1 MKRKELCLFI
11 TFMASITLLSVMMP
25 ELTFTFTTDFNL
37 FLALVVLISL
47 SGVMMPGPLFATTI
61 EKAAKRKNAGLLI
74 SLGHGIVEIPL
85 MFLLYFA
92 MTQFV
97 IPDAAKIT
105 VMLVGG
111 LLMIYMGAQAFRNR
125 NKTDA
130 KRESSK
136 QDSLLAGIWTTAI
149 NPGFIIWWL
158 TIGTALVMNAKF
170 FGLLG
175 FSIFAVTHWL
185 CDFSW
190 YTVAAV
196 VIFKSRR
203 FWTEKVHQAIFI
215 FCFAVFVGLGV
226 QFISSSLW
234 LTINTLA

>member
-1 MKRKELCLFI
+1 MKFKEICLFM
-11 TFMASITLLSVMMP
+11 TFVAFIILLSVMMP
-25 ELTFTFTTDFNL
+25 ELTFTFTTDFYL

-47 SGVMMPGPLFATTI
+47 SGVMMPGPLFAATI
-61 EKAAKRKNAGLLI
+61 EKAAKRKSAGLLI
-74 SLGHGIVEIPL
+74 SIGHGIVEIPL

-125 NKTDA
+125 NKTDE
-130 KRESSK
+130 KHESSK
-136 QDSLLAGIWTTAI
+136 QDSLIAGIWTTAV

-158 TIGTALVMNAKF
+158 TIGITLVINAKF

-175 FSIFAVTHWL
+175 FSVFAVTHWL
-185 CDFSW
+185 CDFLW

-203 FWTEKVHQAIFI
+203 FWTERVHQAIFI

-234 LTINTLA
+234 LAINTLL

>member
-1 MKRKELCLFI
+1 
-11 TFMASITLLSVMMP
+11 MAFVAFLILLGVMMP
-25 ELTFTFTTDFNL
+25 ELTFTFTPDFYL

-47 SGVMMPGPLFATTI
+47 SGVMMPGPLFAATI

-74 SLGHGIVEIPL
+74 SIGHGIVEIPL

-97 IPDAAKIT
+97 IPDAVKIT
-105 VMLVGG
+105 VMFVGG

-125 NKTDA
+125 NKTDE
-130 KRESSK
+130 KHESSK
-136 QDSLLAGIWTTAI
+136 QDSLIAGIWTTAV
-149 NPGFIIWWL
+149 NPSFIIWWL
-158 TIGTALVMNAKF
+158 TIGITLVINAKF

-175 FSIFAVTHWL
+175 FSVFAVIHWL
-185 CDFSW
+185 CDFLW

-203 FWTEKVHQAIFI
+203 FWTERVHQAIFI

-234 LTINTLA
+234 LAINTLL